1 MRKALSILTV
11 MLAGTSFVRA
21 QSVAFQLSADRD
33 SAGLG
38 EVLTL
43 TLSSDEPLANSTR
56 WSWPE
61 LATGD
66 TLAQGWEILSAST
79 VDSTSS
85 PALEVGI
92 RRTQSIEVLAW
103 DTGFKVIEPLILFNE
118 AGDTVRSPALLVQV
132 GLTPLETNPAPKPLQ
147 GFAEFRWSWWERLS
161 RHWPWAAVLAALAAL
176 GYVIR
181 KGLLRPDQAAEEVP
195 IAPAE
200 PGHLIAW
207 RLLRELNDERPWLD
221 GRDKETQSRLSD
233 AIRLHLDSAFGVKS
247 LERATTELVA
257 QLQHSAIRGLD
268 AADAAWLTD
277 VLQRSD
283 LVKFAKQ
290 SMPTDAHARA
300 VQDALRWVERTQP
313 DTNEA
318 GSASN
323 TPEDH
328 G

>member
-1 MRKALSILTV
+1 MREALSILTAV
-11 MLAGTSFVRA
+11 LAGTSFACA
-21 QSVAFQLSADRD
+21 QSAALQLSADRD

-43 TLSSDEPLANSTR
+43 TLSSDEPLANSAQ

-61 LATGD
+61 LAAGD
-66 TLAQGWEILSAST
+66 TLAQGWEILSTST
-79 VDSTSS
+79 VDSAAS
-85 PALEVGI
+85 PALDAGI
-92 RRTQSIEVLAW
+92 RRTQRIEVLAW
-103 DTGFKVIEPLILFNE
+103 DTGFKVIEPLLLFNE

-132 GLTPLETNPAPKPLQ
+132 GLTPLESNPAPKPLQ
-147 GFAEFRWSWWERLS
+147 GFAEFRWTWWERLS
-161 RHWPWAAVLAALAAL
+161 RHWPWLAALATLAVL
-176 GYVIR
+176 AHFIR
-181 KGLLRPDQAAEEVP
+181 KGRQRPEQAEEEAP

-207 RLLRELNDERPWLD
+207 RMLRELNQEQPWLD
-221 GRDKETQSRLSD
+221 GRGKETQSRLSD

-257 QLQHSAIRGLD
+257 QLQHSTIRGLD
-268 AADAAWLTD
+268 AADAAWLTGL
-277 VLQRSD
+277 LQRSD

-290 SMPTDAHARA
+290 SLPADAHARS
-300 VQDALRWVERTQP
+300 VQDALQWVERTQP
-313 DTNEA
+313 APNEA
-318 GSASN
+318 EAASN